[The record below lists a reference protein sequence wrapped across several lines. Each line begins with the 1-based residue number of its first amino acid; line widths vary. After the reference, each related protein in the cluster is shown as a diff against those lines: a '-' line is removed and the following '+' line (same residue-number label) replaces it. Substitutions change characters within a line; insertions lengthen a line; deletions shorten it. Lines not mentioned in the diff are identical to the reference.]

1 MMFKAGNVA
10 RIIRIRTSRTTLLSP
25 ASLLSSHHR
34 TYHHYDGAASPPM
47 ALSLQTA
54 SKTST
59 TASKPEQPSAA
70 IKRRRCIPPPAIQ
83 QTFQLYNHNHYHR
96 HSFSTTTKS
105 TGSHST
111 AEATPAPD
119 NALPSSAT
127 TGNIASHRQAIPTER
142 DIAMAGGVWAITSAK
157 RDKLGE
163 LKNALGEDHDTLD
176 DLATEDEVLDLHL
189 VDGIKLIAKVTDSN
203 LEKDIENDDDDVM
216 KVLNEF
222 SAWLGNQQ
230 NDNDNPSQEPNE
242 INRTELGIKL
252 DVVSAK
258 LENLLETVPSDRSLR
273 NIRDFLDPGDI
284 SEALK
289 DYKGEDNPLSSDN
302 KNDDN
307 NLSMDT
313 AQFWDSV
320 TRYRLLLA
328 KSAIDHLLE
337 SWKMF
342 TTVSD
347 ADIDRAA
354 AEGIALQP
362 EVDTVSLDRVI
373 GFLQTNVS
381 GSCSDRLTAAW
392 DLMDRDRDGS
402 LDEQEMHQVARL
414 CLAIEVDAMQTLF
427 EETLDAFP
435 VRAPLAAMGSDG
447 DGDDEILSAAEAAAP
462 KGWSQKRTEKN
473 TKKRLIKMFKK
484 NCTKHFDVEVEVDH
498 RLRCMYAWANK
509 ADQDNQL
516 KSVLVDE
523 EIGWTGRKR
532 YVELSP
538 KISEA
543 EFREVQGIHFKHL
556 NRLGSEIAES
566 FRADLW
572 VLQGKRRERKDLI
585 RNSFLFLA
593 GVSAIDYVILML

>member
-1 MMFKAGNVA
+1 
-10 RIIRIRTSRTTLLSP
+10 
-25 ASLLSSHHR
+25 
-34 TYHHYDGAASPPM
+34 
-47 ALSLQTA
+47 
-54 SKTST
+54 
-59 TASKPEQPSAA
+59 
-70 IKRRRCIPPPAIQ
+70 
-83 QTFQLYNHNHYHR
+83 
-96 HSFSTTTKS
+96 
-105 TGSHST
+105 
-111 AEATPAPD
+111 
-119 NALPSSAT
+119 
-127 TGNIASHRQAIPTER
+127 
-142 DIAMAGGVWAITSAK
+142 MAGGVWAITSVK

-189 VDGIKLIAKVTDSN
+189 ADGIKLIAKVTDSN
-203 LEKDIENDDDDVM
+203 LEKDIDNDNDDDNVM

-222 SAWLGNQQ
+222 SAWLGNQRNI
-230 NDNDNPSQEPNE
+230 NDDPSQEPNE

-252 DVVSAK
+252 EVVSAK
-258 LENLLETVPSDRSLR
+258 LENLLAEVPSDRCLR
-273 NIRDFLDPGDI
+273 NIRDFLDPDDI
-284 SEALK
+284 SEELK

-302 KNDDN
+302 KNNDN
-307 NLSMDT
+307 ILSMDT

-362 EVDTVSLDRVI
+362 ELDTVSLDRVI

-402 LDEQEMHQVARL
+402 LDEEEMQKVTRL

-435 VRAPLAAMGSDG
+435 VRAPLAVMGSDG
-447 DGDDEILSAAEAAAP
+447 DDESLSVVEAATP
-462 KGWSQKRTEKN
+462 KGWRQKRAEKKM
-473 TKKRLIKMFKK
+473 KKQLIKMFQK

-523 EIGWTGRKR
+523 EVGWTGRKR

-572 VLQGKRRERKDLI
+572 VLQGKRRERKELI
-585 RNSFLFLA
+585 RNGFLFLA

>member
-1 MMFKAGNVA
+1 
-10 RIIRIRTSRTTLLSP
+10 
-25 ASLLSSHHR
+25 
-34 TYHHYDGAASPPM
+34 M

-54 SKTST
+54 SKIST
-59 TASKPEQPSAA
+59 TESKSEQPSFSISMAA
-70 IKRRRCIPPPAIQ
+70 MKRRRCISPLAIQ
-83 QTFQLYNHNHYHR
+83 KTFQLYNHDHYHR

-105 TGSHST
+105 TGSPSAT
-111 AEATPAPD
+111 SPPPEATTAPD

-127 TGNIASHRQAIPTER
+127 TGIIAGHNQEIPTER

-189 VDGIKLIAKVTDSN
+189 ADGIKLIAKVTDSN
-203 LEKDIENDDDDVM
+203 LEKDIDNDNDNDNVM

-222 SAWLGNQQ
+222 SAWLGNQRNI
-230 NDNDNPSQEPNE
+230 NDDPSQEPNE

-252 DVVSAK
+252 EVVSAK
-258 LENLLETVPSDRSLR
+258 LENLLEEVPSDRCLR

-284 SEALK
+284 SEELK
-289 DYKGEDNPLSSDN
+289 DYKGEDNPLRSDN
-302 KNDDN
+302 KNNDN
-307 NLSMDT
+307 ILSMDT

-362 EVDTVSLDRVI
+362 ELDTVSLDRVI

-402 LDEQEMHQVARL
+402 LDEEEMQKVARL

-435 VRAPLAAMGSDG
+435 VRAPLAVMGSDG
-447 DGDDEILSAAEAAAP
+447 DDESLSVVEATTP
-462 KGWSQKRTEKN
+462 KGWRQKRAEKKM
-473 TKKRLIKMFKK
+473 KKQLIKMFQK

-523 EIGWTGRKR
+523 EVGWTGRKR

-572 VLQGKRRERKDLI
+572 VLQGKRRERKELI
-585 RNSFLFLA
+585 RNGFLFLA